1 MLRKDGKN
9 LMTPLMYKKINAFT
23 SEFSSGNP
31 AACIYLDANQ
41 VLKDSEMQ
49 NIAREHKGFVS
60 EVVYCMPK
68 SEISY
73 ALKYYSSE
81 CEVDFCGH
89 GTIACMYDL
98 IKNNSA
104 LNNLLEV
111 SIETN
116 KGKLTV
122 YNELQTLD
130 AVFISAPDPEF
141 LTTDVDA
148 AMAAEALGITASS
161 ISEEYPIRLVNAG
174 LNTLII
180 PISTLAVELSVWPNE
195 QSLKTFCLGHAVD
208 IILVFTTDVTSQQNL
223 VRTRVFAPK
232 FGYLEDMAT
241 GSGNSALGYYMLRND
256 MWDGRP
262 VSIEQNAE
270 PSAYNIVRLKTIAGK
285 VLFGGKATVKIEGNI
300 FIK

>member
-195 QSLKTFCLGHAVD
+195 QSLKTFCLGYAVD

-285 VLFGGKATVKIEGNI
+285 VLFGGKATVKIEGSI

>member
-195 QSLKTFCLGHAVD
+195 QSLKTFCLGYAVD